1 MQQSVLF
8 GFRQRMFGVSFF
20 EFVLILVVALVV
32 FGPEKLPEIARMI
45 GKVTGD
51 FQKTSNAL
59 RREFYNAVYEPA
71 KEDLNRAKSE
81 IAQLRSDISSVTRL
95 EPSCPDTIAKRSA
108 LVQNSA
114 STLLPEAAPSSAVT
128 SNSIVAPRGE
138 AMSSALHPEQKDTVA
153 VTLPFQPQPREGDS
167 K

>member
-1 MQQSVLF
+1 
-8 GFRQRMFGVSFF
+8 MFGVSFF

-71 KEDLNRAKSE
+71 KEDLNRAKTE
-81 IAQLRSDISSVTRL
+81 IAQLRSDISSVARL
-95 EPSCPDTIAKRSA
+95 EPSCPDTIAKRTQLMQTSA
-108 LVQNSA
+108 N
-114 STLLPEAAPSSAVT
+114 TLLPASEPTKASPDTAESQAATSEASS
-128 SNSIVAPRGE
+128 S
-138 AMSSALHPEQKDTVA
+138 VA
-153 VTLPFQPQPREGDS
+153 VTLPFDLQNMPSQKADS
-167 K
+167 

>member
-1 MQQSVLF
+1 
-8 GFRQRMFGVSFF
+8 MFGVSFF

-71 KEDLNRAKSE
+71 KEDLNRAKTE

-108 LVQNSA
+108 LVQTSA
-114 STLLPEAAPSSAVT
+114 NTLLPTSGTAQESSEASPSPAPGSKASSE
-128 SNSIVAPRGE
+128 P
-138 AMSSALHPEQKDTVA
+138 LPVA
-153 VTLPFQPQPREGDS
+153 VELPFELPPQKADS
-167 K
+167 